1 MSTHEKTTKLR
12 KAIYVVALILLLP
25 ALLINLG
32 MMAMIDDEGM
42 RALVALEM
50 MLSGNYITPTIYG
63 EFYYN
68 KPPLYNWL
76 LIVFYKLTGVV
87 NEWSSRIPT
96 VVFLLGYASTVF
108 YFFRKIFDTQF
119 AFVMAFVLITCGRI
133 FFYDSMLGLIDICY
147 SWVIFTIF
155 MVIYDQYAKGQFTKL
170 FAYAYTL
177 ASVAYLLK
185 GLPTFV
191 FLGLTL
197 LTLFIWKKDYKK
209 LWCWQ
214 HFMGVGIF
222 AVIIG
227 GYYLIYLQYNSLDDL
242 FPRLVKQSTRRTALE
257 YGWMPTVKNLFTFH
271 FEQFYHFLPWSILVV
286 YLFQKRIWHHLFS
299 PKGVVGSH
307 DFLVYCML
315 TFAVNIPLY
324 WSSVQVYP
332 RYLLMFLPL
341 LYAPLVYLHF
351 ESLKKET
358 QLSIINR
365 KVFETIILVL
375 SAGVFLL
382 FLAIPYFPQ
391 VADSDYLIWKTF
403 FLSMSGAVTL
413 AFLYR
418 KKQLRILLFIIMII
432 LVRIG
437 FDWFVLPDRL
447 KNDRGSQ
454 LRITAKEVGQTAK
467 NLPLIIDKASQY
479 EWASGFYVTNERQ
492 QIVRKEGLENI
503 DSETLVIIDPLQTDS
518 IFRKEYKLITR
529 HREPKYRWVGY
540 LK

>member
-1 MSTHEKTTKLR
+1 MSTHEKATKLQ
-12 KAIYVVALILLLP
+12 KVIYVVALILLLP

-32 MMAMIDDEGM
+32 MIAMIDDEGM

-76 LIVFYKLTGVV
+76 LILFYKITGEIS
-87 NEWSSRIPT
+87 EWSSRLPT
-96 VVFLLGYASTVF
+96 VVFLLGYAATVF
-108 YFFRKIFDTQF
+108 YFFRKIFDTRF
-119 AFVMAFVLITCGRI
+119 AFVMAFILITCGRI

-147 SWVIFTIF
+147 SWVIFSMF
-155 MVIYDQYAKGQFTKL
+155 MVIYDQYSKKQFTKL

-177 ASVAYLLK
+177 ASIAYLLK

-197 LTLFIWKKDYKK
+197 LALFVWKKDYKR
-209 LWCWQ
+209 LWSWQ
-214 HFMGVGIF
+214 HFLGMGIF
-222 AVIIG
+222 ALIVG
-227 GYYLIYLQYNSLDDL
+227 SYYLVYLQYNSLDDL

-257 YGWMPTVKNLFTFH
+257 YGWLPTVQNLFTFH
-271 FEQFYHFLPWSILVV
+271 FEQFYHFLPWSILGV
-286 YLFQKRIWHHLFS
+286 YLFQKKIWHHLFS

-307 DFLVYCML
+307 DFLLFCML
-315 TFAVNIPLY
+315 IFAVNIPLY
-324 WSSVQVYP
+324 WTSVQVYP

-351 ESLKKET
+351 ESLKADT
-358 QLSIINR
+358 SLSVTNR
-365 KVFETIILVL
+365 KIFETIVLILSVG
-375 SAGVFLL
+375 AFLL
-382 FLAIPYFPQ
+382 ILGIPYFPQ
-391 VADSDYLIWKTF
+391 VDGSDHLILKTF
-403 FLSMSGAVTL
+403 FLSMSAAVIL

-418 KKQLRILLFIIMII
+418 KKESRILLFILM
-432 LVRIG
+432 LLVVRIG

-454 LRITAKEVGQTAK
+454 LRITAKELGSATRNQ
-467 NLPLIIDKASQY
+467 PLSIDKDSHY

-492 QIVRKEGLENI
+492 QIVKKEQKETI
-503 DSETLVIIDPLQTDS
+503 DSNTLVIIDPLKTDS
-518 IFRKEYKLITR
+518 IFRKEYEIITR